1 MEDLPM
7 RIWMMAAAALALA
20 PLGSAVAQDA
30 DAGQRVFNTCRACHN
45 INQGG
50 RSGVGPALYG
60 VWGRA
65 AGAVEGFRY
74 SAPMR
79 AKATEGLTWT
89 AENMRAYL
97 ADPKALIPG
106 GSMAF
111 AGVRNEQQLNDL
123 LAFLQRASTAQ

>member
-1 MEDLPM
+1 M
-7 RIWMMAAAALALA
+7 RVWMMAAAALAIA

-97 ADPKALIPG
+97 ADPKALVPG

>member
-1 MEDLPM
+1 M
-7 RIWMMAAAALALA
+7 RVWMMAAAALALA

-97 ADPKALIPG
+97 ADPKALVPG